1 MNILDFST
9 IYMAI
14 ITSNILLVIIALIIR
29 KEKIMIN
36 AGYKLITVFLILTF
50 VRFLLPFEVPFAT
63 TFPLPTGISNII
75 IEFFAYRFTFLGFN
89 ISIFRIVLLV
99 WFIGIL
105 IQTYRYIRENR
116 AFKRFIFTYGKK
128 VNSDPRYLAILKTQS
143 KVPYQ
148 IYEVPNISTPCLY
161 GLATP
166 YILIPKDL
174 PYTDKELDIVLKH
187 EMMHY
192 RHHDQWV
199 KFGVQLISIIY
210 WWNPS
215 GSALLNNMDMALD
228 MRIDD
233 TLTGMNKTQTLEYI
247 RCLYRTAE
255 YQNDM
260 LNRKFGNFLAFSLK
274 ERTKAEK
281 RFLMMTQKETKKH
294 PWLNISITAIF
305 ASIYLFSYLFAF
317 EAYMELY
324 PDTFSAD
331 GLNSYIIDNEDG
343 TYDHYLSGFKIETV
357 TSLDFFDENIPVYT
371 REEFEHVQQSN
382 PE

>member
-75 IEFFAYRFTFLGFN
+75 MEFFASRFMFCGLDIT
-89 ISIFRIVLLV
+89 ISRIVLLI
-99 WFIGIL
+99 WIIGIL
-105 IQTYRYIRENR
+105 VQAYRFIRVDKR
-116 AFKRFIFTYGKK
+116 FKRFIFTFGKK
-128 VNSDPRYLAILKTQS
+128 VNNDPRYLAILSKQN

-148 IYEVPNISTPCLY
+148 IYEVPNIPTPCLY

-166 YILIPKDL
+166 YILIPANL
-174 PYTDKELDIVLKH
+174 TYTDKELAFILQH

-192 RHHDQWV
+192 RHRDLWI
-199 KFGVQLISIIY
+199 KFGVHLISIIY

-215 GSALLNNMDMALD
+215 GSILLKNMDMALD

-233 TLTGMNKTQTLEYI
+233 TITGMSKTETLEYI

-255 YQNDM
+255 YQDNM
-260 LNRKFGNFLAFSLK
+260 LNHNFGNFLAFSQK

-305 ASIYLFSYLFAF
+305 ASIYIFSYLFAF

-331 GLNSYIIDNEDG
+331 GINSYIIDNEDG
-343 TYDHYLSGFKIETV
+343 TYDHYLSGFKIDTV